1 MDPMVLLKS
10 TKTFDHLS
18 DRQEVFGGDRLLN
31 EKEPM
36 DKTPHDIYPEIDSPA
51 FVLEEQKL
59 NRNLELIQHVRQE
72 AGVEIILAL
81 KAIALWPVFP
91 QIRKYLDGATAS
103 SLNEARLI
111 QENMG
116 EPAHVYQP
124 AYSLKERE
132 HLAASSQSIIFNSL
146 SEYDRHYAAFRSLNP
161 AMKFGLRVNP
171 GYSEISTPLYD
182 PAGPGSRLG
191 IHQLTSIPVGITGLH
206 FHALCENNSF
216 TLERVLESF
225 EARYHHLLPR
235 LEWVNFG
242 GGHLMT
248 EKSYDVSHLIGV
260 LKKFR
265 SRHPHLKVILEP
277 GSAVVWQTG
286 FLKTTVL
293 DVITTPDRKFLMLD
307 ISFTA
312 HTPDCL
318 EMPYNPTI
326 RDAHFGTDGPYV
338 YYLGGSSCLAGD
350 QLGPYI
356 FDREMIAG
364 DTLIL
369 EDMIHYT
376 MVKTTMFNGVP
387 HPDIGMID
395 QKGQYNL
402 LRRFEYTDYK
412 NRMG

>member
-1 MDPMVLLKS
+1 MRKS
-10 TKTFDHLS
+10 
-18 DRQEVFGGDRLLN
+18 
-31 EKEPM
+31 
-36 DKTPHDIYPEIDSPA
+36 PHKIYPEIASPA

-59 NRNLELIQHVRQE
+59 IRNLKLIQRVRQE
-72 AGVEIILAL
+72 TGVEIILAL
-81 KAIALWPVFP
+81 KAVALWPVFP
-91 QIRKYLDGATAS
+91 KIREYLDGATAS
-103 SLNEARLI
+103 SLNEALLI
-111 QENMG
+111 RENMD

-124 AYSLKERE
+124 AYSPQERE
-132 HLAASSQSIIFNSL
+132 QLTTVAQSIIFNSL
-146 SEYDRHYAAFRSLNP
+146 GEYDRHFSAFQQFNPSL
-161 AMKFGLRVNP
+161 KFGLRVNP

-182 PAGPGSRLG
+182 PAGSGSRLG
-191 IHQLTSIPVGITGLH
+191 IHQLASIPEGITGLH

-225 EARYHHLLPR
+225 EARYAHLLPQ

-248 EKSYDVSHLIGV
+248 EASYDVPHLIGL

-265 SRHPHLKVILEP
+265 GRYPHLKVIMEP

-286 FLKTTVL
+286 FLKATVL
-293 DVITTPDRKFLMLD
+293 DVITTPERKFLMLD

-326 RDAHFGTDGPYV
+326 RNAQFGTDGRYV

-350 QLGPYI
+350 QLGPYA
-356 FDREMIAG
+356 FDREMVAG
-364 DTLIL
+364 DSIIL

-387 HPDIGMID
+387 HPDIGMITTA
-395 QKGQYNL
+395 GNYEL
-402 LRRFEYTDYK
+402 IRRFHYEDYK